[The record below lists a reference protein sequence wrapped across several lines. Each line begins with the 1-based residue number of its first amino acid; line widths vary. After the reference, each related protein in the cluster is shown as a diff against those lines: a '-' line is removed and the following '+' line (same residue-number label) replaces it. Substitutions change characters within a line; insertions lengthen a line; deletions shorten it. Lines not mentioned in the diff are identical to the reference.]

1 MKATE
6 EQVNALIA
14 TLKPVNIYERLREDG
29 KIEKE
34 IDFPHD
40 AIYTA
45 AIDIQGF
52 YPSEW
57 PTGRT
62 GSAQIDVF
70 VKDFAVNGEVIEI
83 TPAQWI
89 RIINAVYGMIY

>member
-1 MKATE
+1 MNATDTE
-6 EQVNALIA
+6 VNNLID

-34 IDFPHD
+34 IDFPYD

-45 AIDIQGF
+45 SINIQGF
-52 YPSEW
+52 YPYEW

-62 GSAQIDVF
+62 GKAQIDVF
-70 VKDFAVNGEVIEI
+70 VTDFFIEGEAVEI
-83 TPAQWI
+83 TPEQRV
-89 RIINAVYGMIY
+89 RIMTAVYGLIY

>member
-1 MKATE
+1 MKATDTE
-6 EQVNALIA
+6 VDRFIA

-62 GSAQIDVF
+62 GKAQIDVF
-70 VKDFAVNGEVIEI
+70 VTDFAVHGEVVEI
-83 TPAQWI
+83 TSEQTV
-89 RIINAVYGMIY
+89 RIINAVHGMIY